1 MCCGKNNV
9 HIILTVVYACVFSR
23 VIFFL
28 CGRPKTLTNLQE
40 IVDNWLGM
48 QMQWMGL
55 EPIFSSDDIKKQL
68 PLESKRFVKVGVH

>member
-1 MCCGKNNV
+1 M
-9 HIILTVVYACVFSR
+9 LSPSCVDDQ
-23 VIFFL
+23 
-28 CGRPKTLTNLQE
+28 KTLTNLQE

>member
-1 MCCGKNNV
+1 M
-9 HIILTVVYACVFSR
+9 FSH
-23 VIFFL
+23 VITFL
-28 CGRPKTLTNLQE
+28 CGRSKTLTNLQE